1 MKNLKL
7 GVKLGGGFAL
17 TALIVLFVGLVGIF
31 QMKALHDQEQEL
43 ANNRMPAIEK
53 LLLLKSDT
61 ALIDGLMCS
70 LLTPYATVQQREK
83 VVTDLATV
91 RKHYSK
97 IAAEFQRLPF
107 IEEVGPE
114 WRDFNTNLKKWGK
127 VNRQALELSQQL
139 VRADIVNPMLRQSLL
154 NGAEKEHEVL
164 LIKLA
169 RLVSEQKPFAG
180 GGDSHACSL
189 GGWFDHM
196 DTDNQEILALVE
208 KAKKVHNQ
216 FHGAVAQAKE
226 AARAGHLDEAK
237 KIMAAEVY
245 PMSEK
250 VFAVLTQ
257 MSKPVDSAYK
267 SFHKMSSLLLQDAV
281 VYQDRV
287 YAAVDTIAAKANA
300 GAETAAAEAYE
311 IAENGE
317 LMIIIGIVVG
327 VSLALGLGLLL
338 TIIITRPLSKGV
350 ELARKMAEGDMT
362 QRMDVDQKDEIG
374 LLAVSL
380 NEMSTSLRGVI
391 GDINQR
397 VDVLDDS
404 STELVTIS
412 DDMAKGVLD
421 TASRSTQ
428 VAHSAEEMSANQN
441 SVAAAMEEASVNIS
455 MVAAAAEQM
464 NATIGEIAE
473 NSSKAKGI
481 SQQAVDR
488 SGQASQRID
497 ELGTAA
503 AEITRVTEAITEIS
517 EQTNLLALNAT
528 IEAARAGEAGKGFAV
543 VANEIKDLAKQTAN
557 ATLDIKE
564 KIDGIQQ
571 ATAVTVKEIDEIRQV
586 IADVDQIVSTI
597 ATAVEEQSVTTREI
611 AINVS
616 QASSGITEV
625 SENVASSSA
634 VAESISVEIAEVNS
648 SANEMNI
655 SSTQV
660 KTRAGELSGI
670 AESLKA
676 AMRRFKI

>member
-7 GVKLGGGFAL
+7 GIKLGGGFAL

-31 QMKALHDQEQEL
+31 QLEALHNQEQEL
-43 ANNRMPAIEK
+43 ADNRMPAVEK
-53 LLLLKSDT
+53 IMQIKSD
-61 ALIDGLMCS
+61 AAIVGGMMRS
-70 LLTPYATVQQREK
+70 LLTPYATIQQRKK
-83 VVTDLATV
+83 VATDLLTTRAN
-91 RKHYSK
+91 YGILIGS
-97 IAAEFQRLPF
+97 FQKLPF
-107 IEEVGPE
+107 IEEVEPE
-114 WRDFNTNLKKWGK
+114 WRELMTNLKKWSA
-127 VNRQALELSQQL
+127 VNNQVAELSEQL
-139 VRADIVNPMLRQSLL
+139 VSSDIVNPMFRQTLL
-154 NGAEKEHEVL
+154 QKAEKDHEVL

-169 RLVSEQKPFAG
+169 RLVSAGRPFAG
-180 GGDSHACSL
+180 GADARDCDL
-189 GGWFDHM
+189 GKWFNNM
-196 DTDNQEILALVE
+196 DTRNPEILALVGE
-208 KAKKVHNQ
+208 AKRVHDQ
-216 FHGAVAQAKE
+216 FHGAVAQVKE
-226 AARAGHLDEAK
+226 TARAGHLDKAQLLMESD
-237 KIMAAEVY
+237 VY

-257 MSKPVDSAYK
+257 MSKPVDSAYQR
-267 SFHKMSSLLLQDAV
+267 FHKMSSLLLQDAV
-281 VYQDRV
+281 LYQNRV
-287 YAAVDTIAAKANA
+287 YVAADAIALKANTGAHRVATEAKA
-300 GAETAAAEAYE
+300 
-311 IAENGE
+311 IAKKGKM
-317 LMIIIGIVVG
+317 LIIIGIVVG
-327 VSLALGLGLLL
+327 VALALGLGLILTLL
-338 TIIITRPLSKGV
+338 ITRPLFKGV
-350 ELARKMAEGDMT
+350 ELARKMADGDMT
-362 QRMDVDQKDEIG
+362 QQMDVDQKDEIG
-374 LLAVSL
+374 LLAISL
-380 NEMSTSLRGVI
+380 NEMSTNLRGVM

-397 VDVLDDS
+397 VDVLDDAS
-404 STELVTIS
+404 SELVSIS

-428 VAHSAEEMSANQN
+428 VAQSAEEMSANQN
-441 SVAAAMEEASVNIS
+441 SVAAAMEEASVNVS

-488 SGQASQRID
+488 SQQASQRVD

-543 VANEIKDLAKQTAN
+543 VANEIKDLAKQTAS

-571 ATAVTVKEIDEIRQV
+571 ATGVTVKEIDEIRQV

-634 VAESISVEIAEVNS
+634 VAESISAEIAGVTN

-655 SSTQV
+655 SSSHV

-670 AESLKA
+670 AEALKTA
-676 AMRRFKI
+676 VGQFKI